1 MSDEATARD
10 ALRAL
15 GIVPTTGLVR
25 AWLQAAQAEALLKE
39 EVPSDAL
46 CQPQKPSSAS
56 LPSAVDES
64 RPRHP
69 RGYSKSQLE
78 PVLREQGALERKPGV
93 RRRGR
98 PRIIA
103 KWFKQVAGAMADGT
117 SLRIAL
123 RRCGVTNL
131 NLERKQIRAL
141 YRNEEFRRMYQEARR
156 KYGRDYYFKR
166 LTREEL
172 FRRGL

>member
-1 MSDEATARD
+1 MDESDARR
-10 ALRAL
+10 ALMAL
-15 GIVPTTGLVR
+15 GIVPTTGLIR
-25 AWLQAAQAEALLKE
+25 AWLQAARAEELNE
-39 EVPSDAL
+39 EPTDDLSQPIKSHPTGPPPSFV
-46 CQPQKPSSAS
+46 
-56 LPSAVDES
+56 VD
-64 RPRHP
+64 RPPRHP

-78 PVLREQGALERKPGV
+78 PVLREQETLERKPGV

-103 KWFKQVAGAMADGT
+103 KWFERVARAMADGT

-123 RRCGVTNL
+123 RRCDVTNL
-131 NLERKQIRAL
+131 DRKQIRAL

-166 LTREEL
+166 QTREEL